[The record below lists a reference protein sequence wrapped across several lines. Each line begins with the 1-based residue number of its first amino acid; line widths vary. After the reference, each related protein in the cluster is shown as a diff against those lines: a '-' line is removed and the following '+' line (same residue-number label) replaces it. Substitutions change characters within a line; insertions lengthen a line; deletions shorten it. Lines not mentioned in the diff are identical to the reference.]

1 MVNRVRHSLAYIT
14 VSIQSADR
22 FRFAPANPKEM
33 IIMNFYIYGTATP
46 SYIFLVICCV
56 RATESLN
63 AAPILQ
69 AQSVE

>member
-1 MVNRVRHSLAYIT
+1 
-14 VSIQSADR
+14 
-22 FRFAPANPKEM
+22 
-33 IIMNFYIYGTATP
+33 MNSCICDTATH

-56 RATESLN
+56 GATKSLN